1 MVGHPAE
8 VRIVVMGSSL
18 RDSAS
23 NLTVSRIMD
32 FRTPRDTVRDTVAC
46 PTVSDEWDT
55 VKHALTWG
63 NFRDALTV
71 SERVPLRDTLIP

>member
-1 MVGHPAE
+1 
-8 VRIVVMGSSL
+8 
-18 RDSAS
+18 
-23 NLTVSRIMD
+23 MD